1 MENFFIITGGPGAGK
16 TTVLDELQSRGF
28 HCAPEV
34 AREIIQEQM
43 RDGGSAL
50 PWKDRALFT
59 NLMLERSIKSYS
71 ALLSTDKPTFF
82 DRGIPDSLAYACLIG
97 LSDKKALQD
106 ACRQYRY
113 AAQVFIAPPWKEIY
127 ATDNERKQDFA
138 EAERTWKQIT
148 ETYQECGYTLI
159 ELPKTTPEL
168 RADFIL
174 EHLHLNSIKTSRAA
188 AVWESPAR

>member
-1 MENFFIITGGPGAGK
+1 MLTMQNLFIITGGPGAGK
-16 TTVLDELQSRGF
+16 TTVLTGLQSRGF

-59 NLMLERSIKSYS
+59 NLMLERSIESYQAHSS
-71 ALLSTDKPTFF
+71 ANKPTFF
-82 DRGIPDSLAYACLIG
+82 DRGVPDSLAYACLIG
-97 LSDKKALQD
+97 LPDKEALQA

-113 AAQVFIAPPWKEIY
+113 APQVFIAPPWKEIY

-148 ETYQECGYTLI
+148 ETYHECGYTLF
-159 ELPKTTPEL
+159 ELPKTTPKL

-174 EHLHLNSIKTSRAA
+174 EHLHLK
-188 AVWESPAR
+188 